1 MAQATG
7 LSEDAVTA
15 FYRTLAESPRTI
27 IWMGGCLSRY
37 TNGLQS
43 IRAIIALQALR
54 DNLQGEP
61 MLLVRLVDREQGLIV
76 APGNPLGI
84 HDIADLARE
93 DVRFINRQRGSGTR
107 VLLDYR
113 LKQLGIR
120 PQQLA
125 GYEDEEYTHMNVA
138 AAVLSGRAHTG
149 LAVRA
154 AACALGLDFVP
165 VGVEEY
171 DLVIPQRYAEDE
183 RILALLDVIRSE
195 AFRKEVA
202 ALGGYGEE
210 KTGQVIW

>member
-1 MAQATG
+1 MALKRHQCHLAG
-7 LSEDAVTA
+7 SHLLNDADGV
-15 FYRTLAESPRTI
+15 YNR
-27 IWMGGCLSRY
+27 
-37 TNGLQS
+37 
-43 IRAIIALQALR
+43 QALR

-61 MLLVRLVDREQGLIV
+61 MLRVRLVDREQGLIV
-76 APGNPLGI
+76 APATRWASMTSPTWP
-84 HDIADLARE
+84 ARTCASST
-93 DVRFINRQRGSGTR
+93 RQRGSGTR

-183 RILALLDVIRSE
+183 RILALLMSSAPRPSARKWPLWAATAWKRPVRSSGIRT
-195 AFRKEVA
+195 A
-202 ALGGYGEE
+202 ARPG
-210 KTGQVIW
+210 

>member
-1 MAQATG
+1 MALKRHQCHLAG
-7 LSEDAVTA
+7 SHLLNDADGV
-15 FYRTLAESPRTI
+15 YNR
-27 IWMGGCLSRY
+27 
-37 TNGLQS
+37 
-43 IRAIIALQALR
+43 QALR
-54 DNLQGEP
+54 DNLKGEP

-202 ALGGYGEE
+202 ALGGYGVE
-210 KTGQVIW
+210 KTGQVIWEYDGR